1 MGTAFLMIAVLSPPI
16 LVMDVLHG
24 DLALAVVTDAIAVAM
39 VLAALIEFLGPVSG
53 ADFNPAVTLAKMMR
67 KDMGREQATRYV
79 VVQVIGALVGVLCTN
94 LMFFGTEHIF
104 WTVSTIERS
113 TGTYIAELLGTF
125 ILVLAV
131 LVISKRSASRAWLIG
146 PLVGGLLLS
155 TSSTMFAN
163 PALSLGRMFTY
174 SAAGVRPVDGTIF
187 IVMEIIAAVAA
198 YFVWASVFASEE
210 PAKVESVL
218 AEESEPEHADE

>member
-1 MGTAFLMIAVLSPPI
+1 MFLMIAVLAPPI

-24 DLALAVVTDAIAVAM
+24 DLALAVVTDALAVAM
-39 VLAALIEFLGPVSG
+39 VLAALIEFLGPISG
-53 ADFNPAVTLAKMMR
+53 GDFNPAVTLAKMLR
-67 KDMGREQATRYV
+67 KDLGRGQATWYV
-79 VVQVIGALVGVLCTN
+79 VVQTIGALAGVLCTN
-94 LMFFGTEHIF
+94 LMFYGTEHVF

-113 TGTYIAELLGTF
+113 TGAYIAELLGTF

-131 LVISKRSASRAWLIG
+131 LAISRRSASRAWMIG

-174 SAAGVRPVDGTIF
+174 SAAGVRPIDGAIF
-187 IVMEIIAAVAA
+187 IVMEITAAVVA
-198 YFVWASVFASEE
+198 YIVWASVFAGDE
-210 PAKVESVL
+210 PSKV
-218 AEESEPEHADE
+218 DT

>member
-1 MGTAFLMIAVLSPPI
+1 MIAVLSPPI

-24 DLALAVVTDAIAVAM
+24 DLALAVVTDALAVAM
-39 VLAALIEFLGPVSG
+39 VLAALIECLGPISG
-53 ADFNPAVTLAKMMR
+53 GDFNPAVTLAKMLR
-67 KDMGREQATRYV
+67 KDISSNRATKYV
-79 VVQVIGALVGVLCTN
+79 AVQTVGALAGVLCTN

-113 TGTYIAELLGTF
+113 TGAYIAELLGTF
-125 ILVLAV
+125 ILVFAV
-131 LVISKRSASRAWLIG
+131 LTISKRSASRAWLIG

-174 SAAGVRPVDGTIF
+174 SAAGVRPIDGTIF
-187 IVMEIIAAVAA
+187 IVMEVAAAVVA
-198 YFVWASVFASEE
+198 FIVWASVFASDE
-210 PAKVESVL
+210 PSTAEAKAPEAVEI
-218 AEESEPEHADE
+218 ERTDE